1 MIENIRK
8 YQGLIIFGLV
18 IVAIALVIGLRSG
31 SMRSATGGQS
41 LFKIDGRTYNDK
53 EFHKFGAGSMELATT
68 LAQTGDFGLYQFVM
82 SLTGNATSEAE
93 ATEQFFINRILL
105 RNAKEDFGIYPDAEA
120 VSDHIRS
127 MRAFTNEQ
135 GKFNDA
141 LYRDFI
147 EKRIGR
153 LGMTEND
160 LRELASDVLVS
171 QKLTEVIGSGLTM
184 NRDAVSRNLAL
195 QNQQIAVEL
204 AKLDIDPFEAEI
216 DPTDD
221 EIKEYWELIQDSFKT
236 EELRK
241 FSYVIATPE
250 MPEEPAE
257 EEETIADAAA
267 SDEEKAKKAEE
278 KAAKAADFAEQRR
291 TMQLKTDAL
300 VDDFTYELE
309 QQQGVG
315 FAELAE
321 ENGWKVVTTE
331 LFPYSAPPEE
341 LDVNLRSSS
350 SNGRAVDEL
359 FKIEITS
366 DPISKI
372 SQPIAIGE
380 NQWLVAVLEEKQPSR
395 PKTFE
400 EAKIE
405 AREQYID
412 EKAAEAMKTAA
423 EEAIATIEKSMADG
437 MSFSEAAKQAG
448 IAETKQID
456 KVSSTYSP
464 NPVDEPRTLF
474 QATRFTDPGKIADP
488 ITEAD
493 RTFIAFVKSREVV
506 KQENAEARVD
516 SAAERAAQ
524 ANQFTAFV
532 GWLAAEQEKASVQRL
547 FQSN

>member
-1 MIENIRK
+1 
-8 YQGLIIFGLV
+8 
-18 IVAIALVIGLRSG
+18 
-31 SMRSATGGQS
+31 
-41 LFKIDGRTYNDK
+41 
-53 EFHKFGAGSMELATT
+53 
-68 LAQTGDFGLYQFVM
+68 
-82 SLTGNATSEAE
+82 
-93 ATEQFFINRILL
+93 
-105 RNAKEDFGIYPDAEA
+105 
-120 VSDHIRS
+120 
-127 MRAFTNEQ
+127 
-135 GKFNDA
+135 
-141 LYRDFI
+141 DFI

-321 ENGWKVVTTE
+321 ENGLKVVTTE